1 MEDLG
6 NVINDIEFSGYA
18 LEELKEARD
27 ELNFLKGK
35 MRTHDGKAHVGHALN
50 VMKTLVKFYDHSIE
64 DLEHMAENIKEETYP
79 SRR

>member
-18 LEELKEARD
+18 LAELSDARD
-27 ELNFLKGK
+27 ELKFLKGK
-35 MRTHDGKAHVGHALN
+35 MRTHDGKAHIEHAIDLLD
-50 VMKTLVKFYDHSIE
+50 TLVEFYGHSIE
-64 DLEHMAENIKEETYP
+64 DLEDMAENIKDKTYP